1 MNENK
6 ILGKKK
12 KEVNVST
19 IIALTL
25 LKEWGFKINAYR
37 IIQLNRKYKLECFKV
52 SKPTLYK
59 YSKIIEEK
67 FNEVKKELRGTR
79 FLEEYK

>member
-1 MNENK
+1 MVGN

-12 KEVNVST
+12 REINVST

-37 IIQLNRKYKLECFKV
+37 IIRLNRKFNLKCFKV

-59 YSKIIEEK
+59 YSKAIERE

-79 FLEEYK
+79 FLEEY

>member
-1 MNENK
+1 MVGN

-12 KEVNVST
+12 REINVNT

-37 IIQLNRKYKLECFKV
+37 IIQLNRKFNLKCFKV

-67 FNEVKKELRGTR
+67 FNEVKRELRGTR
-79 FLEEYK
+79 FLEEYR